1 MLDFEENDSC
11 GVIVEQSN
19 YGFYV
24 YVSYFTFYW
33 NNWYGF
39 MI

>member
-11 GVIVEQSN
+11 GVIVEQTN

-24 YVSYFTFYW
+24 LQLFYFLLE
-33 NNWYGF
+33 
-39 MI
+39 